1 MKLKAFHYAGALAL
15 CMTGMSCNNNET
27 KPAEEKPVAEAKAP
41 SIKSESVSYGNASIA
56 LSGFVAYDENS
67 DTRRPAVL
75 VVPEWWGMTDFPKKM
90 AIEVAK
96 LGFVAFTVD
105 MYGSGK
111 VADNPDTAGKWAMP
125 FYTNPQLAKSRFD
138 AALAKLKTYAQVDT
152 TKIAA
157 IGYCFG
163 GGMVLNMARL
173 GEDLKGVVSFH
184 GNLVGVPVDK
194 NKLKAQMLICQGGAD
209 QFVKP
214 AEVEKFKKDMDNAG
228 IQYTFKTYE
237 GAMHAFTNPDATALG
252 KKFSLPIAYNA
263 AADSSSWAEMKTF
276 FNKVLR

>member
-1 MKLKAFHYAGALAL
+1 MKPKTFYYAGILAL
-15 CMTGMSCNNNET
+15 CMAGISCNNNET
-27 KPAEEKPVAEAKAP
+27 KSAEEKPVADTKVP
-41 SIKSESVSYGNASIA
+41 NIKSESVSYGNDSIA

-67 DTRRPAVL
+67 DARRPAVL
-75 VVPEWWGMTDFPKKM
+75 VVPEWWGITDFPKRM
-90 AIEVAK
+90 ATEVAK

-105 MYGSGK
+105 MYGNGK
-111 VADNPDTAGKWAMP
+111 VADNPDTAGKWATP
-125 FYTNPQLAKSRFD
+125 FYNNPQLAKSRFD

-152 TKIAA
+152 SKIAA

-184 GNLVGVPVDK
+184 GNLVGVPLDK
-194 NKLKAQMLICQGGAD
+194 NKLKAAILVCQGGAD

-214 AEVEKFKKDMDNAG
+214 DEVAKFRKAMDSAG
-228 IQYTFKTYE
+228 VSYTFKTYE
-237 GAMHAFTNPDATALG
+237 GAMHAFTNPEATALG

-263 AADSSSWAEMKTF
+263 AADSSSWQEMKTF
-276 FNKVLR
+276 FDKVLR